1 MPICAIY
8 GCRTRSKSAK
18 RPSCTGSSVGLHSM
32 PKIITRQCERT
43 RILSEKRRSLWLA
56 RINRSDLKNLENV
69 RVCGRHFIT
78 GKPSKLMDEANP
90 DWAPMQHLGYGSE
103 RPLTNE
109 ARFERSKK
117 RSQKKKEKDAVEAS
131 VATQQSPAGIEFP
144 ESGASSE
151 NEAECRM
158 ELPVSTVD
166 SEPRRRDIGVQT
178 DLTGHNIQAL
188 KADNKRLTCEL
199 CTLKKQKELLE
210 VTEESLRQDD
220 AKVAFYSGM
229 INYSVLHAIFQLVES
244 AVKHTPQNGLPKFQ
258 EFIIFLMKLKF
269 NFPHQ
274 DLAYRFHIS
283 CATVSRIFE
292 KWLDAAFSRLRSQ
305 IVWPSRNDIQRT
317 MPQAFFESF
326 GSKVAVIIDCFEIR
340 IERPS
345 SLQPRSET
353 WSNYKNSNTAKF
365 LIGICPQGVIT
376 YISEGWGGRASDK
389 HITEHC
395 GILEY
400 LSQGDVVLADRGF
413 DIAELDV
420 LASGALQR
428 KASDHYQDF
437 IWTWELI
444 FQLLDGGSRHALTD
458 AAADLTGVANRER
471 VVGTVMFTPRTDEC
485 TLGEYCEKVNI
496 KNLRQLRFTVCLA
509 LPSDV
514 LLGFVASCENMEEL
528 RVVNCVVEHPTDLPL
543 LSQRLT
549 NVKMLQWS
557 LYEDR
562 RYESWLKKYAVV
574 DTSTRCRL
582 NTLQSMYVEVAAT
595 LLTADFLE
603 VVLNDCHGL
612 PSFHAHVIRKDA
624 VEVPMGDA
632 ITRMKTPRPGLRTF
646 QYTCERVPPPNTGS
660 YTKLHQASYDS
671 RTCER

>member
-1 MPICAIY
+1 
-8 GCRTRSKSAK
+8 
-18 RPSCTGSSVGLHSM
+18 
-32 PKIITRQCERT
+32 
-43 RILSEKRRSLWLA
+43 
-56 RINRSDLKNLENV
+56 
-69 RVCGRHFIT
+69 
-78 GKPSKLMDEANP
+78 
-90 DWAPMQHLGYGSE
+90 MQHLGYGSE

-326 GSKVAVIIDCFEIR
+326 GSKVAVIIDCFKIR

-413 DIAELDV
+413 DIADTLGLYCAKLHIPAFTRGQKQLTALDV
-420 LASGALQR
+420 ENTRKLANVR
-428 KASDHYQDF
+428 IH
-437 IWTWELI
+437 
-444 FQLLDGGSRHALTD
+444 
-458 AAADLTGVANRER
+458 VER
-471 VVGTVMFTPRTDEC
+471 VIGLVRNKYLIMKALIMASKAGHAFTPLD
-485 TLGEYCEKVNI
+485 KIV
-496 KNLRQLRFTVCLA
+496 TVCCALINLCPSVVPA
-509 LPSDV
+509 NPKLPS
-514 LLGFVASCENMEEL
+514 
-528 RVVNCVVEHPTDLPL
+528 
-543 LSQRLT
+543 
-549 NVKMLQWS
+549 
-557 LYEDR
+557 
-562 RYESWLKKYAVV
+562 
-574 DTSTRCRL
+574 
-582 NTLQSMYVEVAAT
+582 
-595 LLTADFLE
+595 
-603 VVLNDCHGL
+603 
-612 PSFHAHVIRKDA
+612 
-624 VEVPMGDA
+624 
-632 ITRMKTPRPGLRTF
+632 
-646 QYTCERVPPPNTGS
+646 
-660 YTKLHQASYDS
+660 
-671 RTCER
+671 